1 MENMINELNIFL
13 SDLNVFYR
21 KLQNYHWNA
30 QGKDFFRTHEKLEEL
45 YNEVNESIDE
55 IAEHILI
62 LGGQPLGTLKDYLAT
77 STIQEAEN
85 KKVKSDEIYSNLIT
99 DFETLLKTVLKD
111 KKVVPCPACSFD
123 DDNPDEISYKSEK
136 SYSFNLFI
144 LHPPQLP
151 HNTFFKLMSL
161 LKTLRKFFFIFP

>member
-1 MENMINELNIFL
+1 MSLEQSLNEFL
-13 SDLNVFYR
+13 ADLNVFYR

-99 DFETLLKTVLKD
+99 DFETLLKKSTEIKEEADKENDYATSGLIDDYILNYGKHLWMLKHWS
-111 KKVVPCPACSFD
+111 A
-123 DDNPDEISYKSEK
+123 
-136 SYSFNLFI
+136 
-144 LHPPQLP
+144 
-151 HNTFFKLMSL
+151 
-161 LKTLRKFFFIFP
+161 